1 MTMKT
6 SFLGGIAAIL
16 VSVSS
21 AFGQMPAMPPTISV
35 SGSAEVKVAPD
46 EVYLRVG
53 VETRDATLAR
63 AKERNDEAVTKTL
76 AFLRAQVEKKNVQ
89 TDFIS
94 FEPIYDG
101 SSSDRIKPI
110 AYVARNSIEV
120 KLTDLKKLDGVITG
134 VMTNGVNTIHGIEF
148 RTSELRKHRD
158 AARAMAIRAAI
169 EKADAAAKELN
180 VKRGKVQNLSVNDG
194 WWGGYGGG
202 YWGGRYAGFS
212 NAMAQNVSQG
222 GGGGQDESGTLS
234 AGQITVSASVSGSFL
249 VE

>member
-1 MTMKT
+1 MTNPIL
-6 SFLGGIAAIL
+6 FWLPVFAVAIT
-16 VSVSS
+16 S
-21 AFGQMPAMPPTISV
+21 AFGQMMPPTISV

-46 EVYLRVG
+46 EVLLRVG
-53 VETRDATLAR
+53 VETRHPTLAS
-63 AKERNDEAVTKTL
+63 AKSQNDEGVTKTL
-76 AFLRAQVEKKNVQ
+76 AFLRGQVEKKNVQ

-94 FEPIYDG
+94 FEPIYEG
-101 SSSDRIKPI
+101 SPSDRIKPV

-120 KLTDLKKLDGVITG
+120 KLTDIKKLDAVITG

-158 AARAMAIRAAI
+158 AARAMAIHAAI

-180 VKRGKVQNLSVNDG
+180 VKRGKVHSLTVNDN

-202 YWGGRYAGFS
+202 YWGGRYGGFS
-212 NAMAQNVSQG
+212 NAMAQNVSQA
-222 GGGGQDESGTLS
+222 GGGGQDDSGTLS
-234 AGQITVSASVSGSFL
+234 AGQITVSASVSASFL

>member
-1 MTMKT
+1 MKNPFLCAVAAFVMAIT
-6 SFLGGIAAIL
+6 SALGQ
-16 VSVSS
+16 V
-21 AFGQMPAMPPTISV
+21 MPPTISV

-53 VETRDATLAR
+53 VETRHPTLAV
-63 AKERNDEAVTKTL
+63 AKSQNDEAVAKAL
-76 AFLRAQVEKKNVQ
+76 AFPRGQVEKKNVQ

-94 FEPIYDG
+94 FEPVYDG
-101 SSSDRIKPI
+101 SVSDRIKPV
-110 AYVARNSIEV
+110 AYMARNSIEV
-120 KLTDLKKLDGVITG
+120 KLSDIKKLDAVITG

-158 AARAMAIRAAI
+158 TARAMAIRAAV

-180 VKRGKVQNLSVNDG
+180 VKRGKVYNLTVNDN

-202 YWGGRYAGFS
+202 YWGGRYGGFS

-222 GGGGQDESGTLS
+222 GGGGQDDSGTLS
-234 AGQITVSASVSGSFL
+234 AGQITVSASVSASFL